1 MNNAEQTIT
10 PIVDSPREIGIQAAD
25 RQNIAERLS
34 EILAG
39 TYGLLIKTQIIH
51 WNTHGMRFFEIHKL
65 TEAQYN
71 TLFAAIDV
79 IAERVL
85 VLGFNIPLRADHLL
99 SREDLSFDPAMTT
112 DDMLEWLATGHEAS
126 ARAVRETADMAD
138 SASDRVSGDML
149 NARLAEHEMAV
160 WMLRAQKQRT
170 DSAAGSNGSKAGQK
184 R

>member
-79 IAERVL
+79 IAERVITHL
-85 VLGFNIPLRADHLL
+85 PVIQHRRERALGDGRTIT
-99 SREDLSFDPAMTT
+99 SR
-112 DDMLEWLATGHEAS
+112 H
-126 ARAVRETADMAD
+126 
-138 SASDRVSGDML
+138 
-149 NARLAEHEMAV
+149 
-160 WMLRAQKQRT
+160 
-170 DSAAGSNGSKAGQK
+170 
-184 R
+184 